1 MQPSICHHGQETSYR
16 SLQGPRPFQQ
26 NVGYIP
32 RQPRKPLMVRVPPTR
47 KEMTAHQYH
56 YPPPRPYERRES
68 KTEVDLTEEPPL
80 SPVSSVPSLTK
91 TVDSYEEE
99 VISPKTSIDLRH
111 RKKLPP
117 KPRSEPKENTKR
129 LVHTPLSFYS
139 DDDEEEEEVN
149 DEAIFRELGLSRKKS
164 VHDITIS
171 DDEDD
176 SDSVTDIYSYTSS
189 SASSLSRPE
198 SANSRANTQKN
209 ALPPIPIISTPDDA
223 SIPILCL
230 PDPEQP
236 QSTPQKKNDK
246 ILSSIFFGGI
256 RCDGCDQPLSGQAI
270 TTSGKRWHTHCF
282 QCQACRQ
289 NLEHIAFYEKEGLPY
304 CALDYHELFSP
315 RCDFCKTP
323 IEEHSISA
331 IGKTY
336 HPGHFFCRE
345 CGKPFDEETDF
356 LEHEGHA
363 YCEKDYYKQFGKKC
377 RGCEEII
384 TGDFLVALGG
394 DWHKEC
400 FVCAEC
406 GCTFTSSTFLIR
418 AGRPYCELHH
428 AAKMSPSSSTSSR
441 HSQKLPARELVTS
454 ARSALPKFDLLPDI
468 KLKLE
473 QEEEEK
479 PKPLKSC
486 HRCQKPI
493 EGRCIS
499 AFGYDYHPLHF
510 QCAQCNKILSVRLP
524 GLYQETTEGN
534 IICKPCIRKNKAP

>member
-1 MQPSICHHGQETSYR
+1 MNYHNQETSYR

-26 NVGYIP
+26 NIGYTP

-47 KEMTAHQYH
+47 KEIPPQHYH

-68 KTEVDLTEEPPL
+68 KIEVDLTDEPL
-80 SPVSSVPSLTK
+80 SPVSSVPSLSK
-91 TVDSYEEE
+91 TATDSDEED
-99 VISPKTSIDLRH
+99 VVSPKAVIETKHS
-111 RKKLPP
+111 KKLPP
-117 KPRSEPKENTKR
+117 RPNSEPKEATKR
-129 LVHTPLSFYS
+129 LVHVSSFSSYS
-139 DDDEEEEEVN
+139 DDEDEDEIN
-149 DEAIFRELGLSRKKS
+149 DEAILQELSLSRKKS

-171 DDEDD
+171 DDEDKEEEDD
-176 SDSVTDIYSYTSS
+176 SDSTYDEIYPSS
-189 SASSLSRPE
+189 SLQRSE
-198 SANSRANTQKN
+198 STHTQKN
-209 ALPPIPIISTPDDA
+209 GLPPIPIISAPDDVP
-223 SIPILCL
+223 SIPILCV
-230 PDPEQP
+230 PDQEQP
-236 QSTPQKKNDK
+236 KTTPQKKNDRL
-246 ILSSIFFGGI
+246 LSSIFFGGI

-282 QCQACRQ
+282 QCQACHQ

-363 YCEKDYYKQFGKKC
+363 YCERDYYKQFGKKC
-377 RGCEEII
+377 RGCEETI

-418 AGRPYCELHH
+418 SGKPYCELHH
-428 AAKMSPSSSTSSR
+428 AARMSPSSSTLSSKSSR
-441 HSQKLPARELVTS
+441 VTS
-454 ARSALPKFDLLPDI
+454 MRSALPQFDLLPDI
-468 KLKLE
+468 KPLE
-473 QEEEEK
+473 ETK
-479 PKPLKSC
+479 SCKSC

-493 EGRCIS
+493 EGRSIS

-524 GLYQETTEGN
+524 GLYQETERGN
-534 IICKPCIRKNKAP
+534 IICKPCIRKNKTS